1 MPVNIRKAPATDNPG
16 VIIGGMGRPSMIGVL
31 VLVTFSEPLIIG
43 VAVTPMKVV
52 AAADA
57 SEAVVEAPDRLLVSN
72 LDEVLAA
79 PSLEDG
85 GELVDTEV
93 DVCSSVDRIVWDVLV
108 LGSAVGS
115 AAAEAELAS

>member
-1 MPVNIRKAPATDNPG
+1 
-16 VIIGGMGRPSMIGVL
+16 MIGVL